1 MLTTLAIQ
9 NYRSI
14 QQLLIPLGSL
24 NLITGPNGSGK
35 SNLYRALRLLAETAR
50 GGVVSSL
57 ANEGGLES
65 TFWAGPEKITKR
77 MRSGEVAVEGGPRQ
91 QRVRLRLGFSTD
103 DYSYAIALGLPP
115 PHKPDPPHEP
125 PSAFQLDPEIKHEA
139 IWVGPIYRPASVL
152 VNRDGAIV
160 STREGRQTRVISQNL
175 NTFDS
180 LFDQVADASTTP
192 EVVLLRD
199 SIRSWRF
206 YDHFRTDREA
216 PARQPQLG
224 TRTPVLHHDGHDLAA
239 ALQTIREIGNP
250 TALNN
255 AISDAFPGAS
265 LNIVRHGDGRFSIE
279 FMQHGLLRPLTGAE
293 LSDGTLRYLLW
304 IAALLTPRPPQLMV
318 LNEPET
324 SLHPDLLPAL
334 ARLIIQ
340 AATQSQVWVV
350 SHASR
355 LIAALEENRQ
365 CNTVRLTKEL
375 GQTSIVGQSMLDEP
389 AWHWADKT

>member
-57 ANEGGLES
+57 ANDGGLDS

-77 MRSGEVAVEGGPRQ
+77 MRSGEAPVQGGPRQ
-91 QRVRLRLGFSTD
+91 NRVRLRLGFSSGE
-103 DYSYAIALGLPP
+103 YSYAIALGLPHP
-115 PHKPDPPHEP
+115 SS
-125 PSAFQLDPEIKHEA
+125 SAFALDPEIKHEA
-139 IWVGPIYRPASVL
+139 IWAGPIYRPASVL
-152 VNRDGAIV
+152 VNRDGAVV
-160 STREGRQTRVISQNL
+160 STRDSRQIQIISQNL
-175 NTFDS
+175 NAFDS

-199 SIRSWRF
+199 SIRF

-216 PARQPQLG
+216 PARLPQLG

-250 TALNN
+250 IALND

-279 FMQHGLLRPLTGAE
+279 FLQHGLLRPLTGAE

-334 ARLIIQ
+334 ARLIVH

-365 CNTVRLTKEL
+365 CNTIRLTKEL
-375 GQTSIVGQSMLDEP
+375 GQTSIVGQGMLDEP